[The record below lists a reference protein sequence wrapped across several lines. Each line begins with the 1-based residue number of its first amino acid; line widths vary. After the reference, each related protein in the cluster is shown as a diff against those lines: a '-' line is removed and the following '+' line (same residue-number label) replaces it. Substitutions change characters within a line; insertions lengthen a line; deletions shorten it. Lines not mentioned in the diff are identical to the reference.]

1 MFPKNREAPQNG
13 WFIMENLIKMDD
25 LGVYS
30 IPIFLETPIFF
41 LQNPTVQVYM
51 PIIMISYDFGGM
63 SLSPILGVYCRPLD
77 ISGGYWILWG
87 KISILKRICLKMI
100 LKKNILKYFFF
111 PAPFIILKIFLKFG
125 MTNLTRPTTIVGEI
139 SGKTVGEI
147 VPPAFWKAD
156 WNPFSGLHSLKLTSP
171 VKGSHPKRKLV
182 FQPSIFRC
190 YVSFREG
197 IPLSNVVSDKHWQGL
212 AARLHSLGF
221 EKARW
226 WYQIQPCL
234 RKTPMKKVCVGPV
247 KISSDGSAPK
257 FLKNP
262 DLAPQVRW
270 LGFLHQT
277 VWLWTW
283 IYTYIYIYTYL

>member
-147 VPPAFWKAD
+147 VPPAF
-156 WNPFSGLHSLKLTSP
+156 
-171 VKGSHPKRKLV
+171 
-182 FQPSIFRC
+182 
-190 YVSFREG
+190 
-197 IPLSNVVSDKHWQGL
+197 
-212 AARLHSLGF
+212 
-221 EKARW
+221 
-226 WYQIQPCL
+226 
-234 RKTPMKKVCVGPV
+234 
-247 KISSDGSAPK
+247 
-257 FLKNP
+257 
-262 DLAPQVRW
+262 
-270 LGFLHQT
+270 
-277 VWLWTW
+277 
-283 IYTYIYIYTYL
+283 